1 MGLEGRNVTATD
13 YLREEKQSLLEPVRS
28 LTCRGA
34 IIRPVSQA
42 HHNDQKV
49 QCMYEPLGVQ
59 KVLNKY

>member
-1 MGLEGRNVTATD
+1 MTD
-13 YLREEKQSLLEPVRS
+13 YLREEEQSLLEPVRS

-49 QCMYEPLGVQ
+49 QCMYEPLGIQ
-59 KVLNKY
+59 KVLHKY